1 MRRCWALATM
11 GQQSCLP
18 CLLDLLL
25 NSKKTPN
32 WTELS
37 KTKNESPQCPNTL
50 VIFYYILLYIIC
62 ILLLFYI
69 ICILFLLYVIL
80 YYINC
85 HNSIRIFLLASFA
98 WKLNYLKVHKSHL
111 GPFKIH
117 NNNYCYRILFS
128 KWNTKTIHHNTIWSK
143 TQLALWCR
151 SIGSWKWIH
160 PWLDQSHMNWET

>member
-1 MRRCWALATM
+1 M
-11 GQQSCLP
+11 GKQSCLP
-18 CLLDLLL
+18 CLPDLLP
-25 NSKKTPN
+25 NSQKPPN

-37 KTKNESPQCPNTL
+37 KTKRVATMSKYTCHFL
-50 VIFYYILLYIIC
+50 LYIIYIIC

-85 HNSIRIFLLASFA
+85 HNSIRIFLLASFD
-98 WKLNYLKVHKSHL
+98 WNLNCLKVHRSHL

-151 SIGSWKWIH
+151 SIGWWKQIH
-160 PWLDQSHMNWET
+160 PWLDQIHMNWET